1 MLELNTVMLIHKEK
15 IVLTKKLILDLS
27 NLNP

>member
-1 MLELNTVMLIHKEK
+1 MLKLNADMLIHKEK
-15 IVLTKKLILDLS
+15 IVLIKKLILDLS